1 MRIHPSRIALTLL
14 LGLPL
19 LAGPADAAD
28 PPALAPLGG
37 MLSSGK
43 GFAFANKPNKTRR
56 SLSGIACPALPKA
69 PGFCLAVFDE
79 GGEARYLT
87 LGGEDLRPD
96 AARVVLR
103 PGKIELDGEGAATDG
118 KFYYVVGSHSAK
130 RGDCASNPDSR
141 HLIRIPIDADT
152 GRGKLAEIDDTG
164 ALWTLMASV
173 PGLKEHVG
181 EAMCL
186 GSEPPADKPGLNGR
200 RGVNIEGLAVKDGR
214 LLVGFRGPA
223 TDGQAKILSVNADA
237 LFAGG
242 NPDARLFSIAVGAGR
257 AVRDLVAAS
266 DGILVL
272 AGPDDDNSNEKRGY
286 SVLRWDGTDG
296 GNNVKPLAS
305 LDLRGVK
312 IRGCD
317 EEIKPEAIT
326 LLADRPGEPY
336 EAVILSDGLCDGGPL
351 RFAIPR

>member
-1 MRIHPSRIALTLL
+1 MPLIRIALAML

-37 MLSSGK
+37 ILSSGQ
-43 GFAFANKPNKTRR
+43 GFTFASKQNKTRR
-56 SLSGIACPALPKA
+56 SLSGIACPSLPKA

-87 LGGEDLRPD
+87 LGKEGLRPD
-96 AARVVLR
+96 AERVGVL
-103 PGKIELDGEGAATDG
+103 PGTVELDGEGAATDG
-118 KFYYVVGSHSAK
+118 RFYYVVGSHSAK
-130 RGDCASNPDSR
+130 RGDCASNPGSR
-141 HLIRIPIDADT
+141 HLIRFPIDPAT
-152 GRGKLAEIDDTG
+152 GRGKLAELVDTG
-164 ALWTLMASV
+164 ALWTLMAGI
-173 PGLKEHVG
+173 PGLKKHVG

-186 GSEPPADKPGLNGR
+186 GSEPPEDAPHLPGR

-214 LLVGFRGPA
+214 LFVGFRGPA
-223 TDGQAKILSVNADA
+223 KDGQARILSVDADA

-242 NPDARLFSIAVGAGR
+242 DPRARLFSVAVGAGR

-272 AGPDDDNSNEKRGY
+272 AGPDDDKSNEKRGFT
-286 SVLRWDGTDG
+286 VLRWNAKDGSD
-296 GNNVKPLAS
+296 NVRPLAS

-312 IRGCD
+312 LRGCD

-336 EAVILSDGLCDGGPL
+336 DAVILSDGLCDGGPL